1 MSRFKKL
8 VKFLSDTYQMDER
21 VVAEVALD
29 LFRCGAFDWRK
40 L

>member
-1 MSRFKKL
+1 MSRFQKL
-8 VKFLSDTYQMDER
+8 VKFLAETYQMEER

-29 LFRCGAFDWRK
+29 LFRCGAFNWRK